1 MEPRRVDP
9 AAALS
14 ALDRVLVELDRI
26 VVEEFEPGMQLPSEG
41 ELALRFG
48 VSRLTIREALKV
60 LAGRDMV
67 ELSNGRRAVVLAPTS
82 STFANH
88 LSVVIRRDPRA
99 SLELNEIRQSLE
111 VQAASL
117 AAQRATR
124 ASLVAMES
132 ALSRMS
138 EAARTFTIDGD
149 PSSYQQAD
157 LEFHEALALA
167 SGNSMI
173 AVVLTSF
180 EDSLRRSFDDSFRG
194 HLQRGLGIEEGL
206 DKHVEVFRRVE
217 AKDSRGAAGAMRSC
231 LKESARDLRVAML
244 STQKRGTR

>member
-1 MEPRRVDP
+1 MEPLHHTRVGGS
-9 AAALS
+9 S
-14 ALDRVLVELDRI
+14 ALDRVLAELDTI
-26 VVEEFEPGMQLPSEG
+26 VVDEFEPGMQLPSEG

-111 VQAASL
+111 VQAAAL

-124 ASLVAMES
+124 ASLLAMES
-132 ALSRMS
+132 ALLRMAD
-138 EAARTFTIDGD
+138 AAEQYASDGD
-149 PSSYQQAD
+149 PDAYQNAD
-157 LEFHEALALA
+157 LAFHEALALA
-167 SGNSMI
+167 SGNSML

-194 HLQRGLGIEEGL
+194 HLKRGKTIGDGL
-206 DKHVEVFRRVE
+206 ERHRAVFRSVE
-217 AKDSRGAAGAMRSC
+217 ARDARGASAAMRSC
-231 LKESARDLRVAML
+231 LKESARDIRAAML
-244 STQKRGTR
+244 SADRKE